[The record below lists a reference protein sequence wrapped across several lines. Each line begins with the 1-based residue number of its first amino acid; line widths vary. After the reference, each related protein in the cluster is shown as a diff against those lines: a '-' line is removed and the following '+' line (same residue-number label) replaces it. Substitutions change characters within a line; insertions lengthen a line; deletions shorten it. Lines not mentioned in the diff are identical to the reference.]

1 MFGRRKI
8 ASALIASLL
17 TGLVA
22 LQAPSVSPVGA
33 NGGGW
38 QAMGTGTSGGTRGQ
52 VMDIAVANN
61 GMVYIGGWFNS
72 AGGAPNTGYVAQW
85 NPTTSAWS
93 GLSSGG
99 VTGPQE
105 LYGVCAVELDNP
117 ANPQRLY
124 VGGDFGQMGP
134 ATTINS
140 AYWSFSGGGSWS
152 ALTQGSRVREACPEE
167 IVAVTPND
175 IYFAGS
181 NLLGSNYFSYY
192 NVTTSS
198 FSGVAGG
205 FSGRVFGLTTD
216 GVNLYATGQFATTA
230 NPPLQVNGVAKSP
243 IASPLWT
250 GIGSNPTTS
259 AAPDCLS
266 GANQKFCTEI
276 AVSGS
281 KIFVGGNFPK
291 FQNNGVDVPGTA
303 NLAMWDGT
311 AWTSIGSVSGTV
323 EEVKVIGSG
332 ANAYLY
338 IGGSFDCVGDRR
350 MNNIARYKIADGTWE
365 AVGDGTRAGVQIA
378 TNGAVRSIEP
388 DHTGNAIYVGG
399 SFTDAGGIAAADNIA
414 KLTPMA
420 TTAGPC
426 NPPSAETAPVLA
438 FDGPNNFR
446 FTNFGMVGKLP
457 GYNNGQEGRLIE
469 FAWDAPTGV
478 DYYIYKVSGVKITKK
493 DDRGRIL
500 ESEPLPSYDCWSVG
514 LTCAIVVS
522 KDDPYYQDNQNFVFT
537 LRGFTFSGVGKP
549 SYLYYL
555 SPYDPIYPA
564 DPPTNVQAVAGWGQV
579 KVSWDPP
586 AYTGT
591 YQITNYLV
599 TATPGNRVC
608 ITTLADVKLT
618 ECTFTTALTPGTRY
632 TFKVQAL
639 NGAGWSDRSQAS
651 TTPVSPQ
658 TINITKFTRNR
669 VRFLFVNR
677 GSDIVAEGLAPG
689 YPAGT
694 SLTAWAKYGD
704 STQWQPLGDVKISAF
719 GTFSWKRR
727 FPTNQDRTPISIT
740 FTQGNNQGNV
750 VKLAAVR

>member
-1 MFGRRKI
+1 MFGRHKI

-22 LQAPSVSPVGA
+22 LQAPSVSPVAANGTTLGWQAVGGGLSGA
-33 NGGGW
+33 SGSRVFQLVRGSDGTLFAGGTFTGAVVSLASTSASTWQTLSGGPTQKVYSLGLDEQSNPSRLYVGGDFTTNGGGL
-38 QAMGTGTSGGTRGQ
+38 ARVTPSNGTWTSLGSSGLYEGDGVERMT
-52 VMDIAVANN
+52 ILSPTE
-61 GMVYIGGWFNS
+61 VYIGGSFDDANLVS
-72 AGGAPNTGYVAQW
+72 NTEGLARLNNTTFTAVAGGISGSLPSAAIVNALATHGGLLYVGGQFDAVSGSAVVGSRIAVF

-93 GLSSGG
+93 AFGAPTSGPYRSSNN
-99 VTGPQE
+99 
-105 LYGVCAVELDNP
+105 NP
-117 ANPQRLY
+117 
-124 VGGDFGQMGP
+124 
-134 ATTINS
+134 
-140 AYWSFSGGGSWS
+140 
-152 ALTQGSRVREACPEE
+152 
-167 IVAVTPND
+167 IVA
-175 IYFAGS
+175 A
-181 NLLGSNYFSYY
+181 
-192 NVTTSS
+192 
-198 FSGVAGG
+198 
-205 FSGRVFGLTTD
+205 
-216 GVNLYATGQFATTA
+216 
-230 NPPLQVNGVAKSP
+230 
-243 IASPLWT
+243 
-250 GIGSNPTTS
+250 
-259 AAPDCLS
+259 
-266 GANQKFCTEI
+266 I
-276 AVSGS
+276 AVQATNSVF
-281 KIFVGGNFPK
+281 IGGNFEGVRNSNTSVPETK
-291 FQNNGVDVPGTA
+291 GIAKWDGSAWRSVGQITGTVIEELRIVGNYLYAGGEFTAINGVTA
-303 NLAMWDGT
+303 
-311 AWTSIGSVSGTV
+311 
-323 EEVKVIGSG
+323 
-332 ANAYLY
+332 
-338 IGGSFDCVGDRR
+338 
-350 MNNIARYKIADGTWE
+350 NNIARMNLSTNQWE
-365 AVGDGTRAGVQIA
+365 PLVQGCINGVNGVVRSIIDAGDGTSV
-378 TNGAVRSIEP
+378 
-388 DHTGNAIYVGG
+388 YVGG
-399 SFTDAGGIAAADNIA
+399 GFTDVAGIADADRVA
-414 KLTPMA
+414 KYTPGA
-420 TTAGPC
+420 STFC
-426 NPPSAETAPVLA
+426 PSAETAPVLA
-438 FDGPNNFR
+438 FDGPKNFR

-555 SPYDPIYPA
+555 SAYDPIYPA
-564 DPPTNVQAVAGWGQV
+564 DPPTNVQAVAGWNQV

-618 ECTFTTALTPGTRY
+618 ECTFTSLTPGTRY

-658 TINITKFTRNR
+658 NVKITKVARNR
-669 VRFLFVNR
+669 ARFLFVNR

-694 SLTAWAKYGD
+694 TLTAWARYGD

-727 FPTNQDRTPISIT
+727 FPTNQDRTPIFIT
-740 FTQGNNQGNV
+740 FTQGNYQSNSV
-750 VKLAAVR
+750 RLAAIR